1 MPKISID
8 LDDPGHPLINS
19 AVYDGS
25 ILPYWSIPPWMI
37 GDDLLDRQIIAQD
50 EDYELL

>member
-1 MPKISID
+1 MIQDIRSSTLPFTMD
-8 LDDPGHPLINS
+8 
-19 AVYDGS
+19 
-25 ILPYWSIPPWMI
+25 PYWSIPPWMI